1 MKRHK
6 NELLR
11 FVFAIA
17 IPAFFL
23 AGMGIFALRV
33 GWRQAKANEQA
44 ELATHAE
51 LFGELLRSG
60 ARLYGFGRHGPP
72 PHPGNGT
79 ERHEPGDS
87 PPSHKWEAWQIAI
100 LPGICREI
108 EQKYG
113 TGADALAFSVSD
125 SSHNLIFA
133 SANYPAVP
141 GMIGT
146 CKLAPPLPTGEIA
159 VMRADGGA
167 GTRKAAL
174 RLVVSGGC
182 IVALLVAALLAGGFS
197 FLSTLRRERLDALRK
212 TDFLD
217 NVSHELKTPLAG
229 IRLNAELL
237 EQGRI
242 SDERKRRGALEAILI
257 EADRLAQ
264 MVDKLLDFS
273 RLEKGRFRYDIET
286 FNLADFAAAPSE
298 QQGVAAI
305 SNGRASVRIAGECR
319 DVVADKNAV
328 RQIGIN
334 LVSNAIRYAEGPI
347 EIEAEDC
354 ELRYMDRGPGLPPGD
369 EERAFERFYRADT
382 SLTRKVGGSGLGLAI
397 ARSLARGMG
406 GDLTYVHREGGG
418 SVFTL
423 TLKSAD

>member
-11 FVFAIA
+11 FIFAIA
-17 IPAFFL
+17 IPAFIL
-23 AGMGIFALRV
+23 AGLGIFALRV
-33 GWRQAKANEQA
+33 GWLQAKANEQA
-44 ELATHAE
+44 ELATQAE
-51 LFGELLRSG
+51 LFAELLRSG
-60 ARLYGFGRHGPP
+60 ARLYGFDRHGPP
-72 PHPGNGT
+72 PNAEGRA
-79 ERHEPGDS
+79 ERHEPDG
-87 PPSHKWEAWQIAI
+87 PPPHEWKAWQIAI

-113 TGADALAFSVSD
+113 NGVDALAFTVSD
-125 SSHNLIFA
+125 SSHNVIFS

-141 GMIGT
+141 GMNGSS
-146 CKLAPPLPTGEIA
+146 KLAPPLPIGEIA

-167 GTRKAAL
+167 GTRRAAL

-182 IVALLVAALLAGGFS
+182 IVALLVAALLAGGYS
-197 FLSTLRRERLDALRK
+197 FISTLRRERLDALRK

-242 SDERKRRGALEAILI
+242 ADKRKRRGALEAILI

-305 SNGRASVRIAGECR
+305 SNGRATIMVIGKCR

-334 LVSNAIRYAEGPI
+334 LVSNAMRYTEGAI
-347 EIEAEDC
+347 EIEAEGC

-369 EERAFERFYRADT
+369 EERAFERFYRGDN

-406 GDLTYVHREGGG
+406 GNLTYAHRKGGG
-418 SVFTL
+418 AIFTL
-423 TLKSAD
+423 TLKSQN